1 MNLLTIAII
10 LSIVL
15 AFVFTFLNGMN
26 DAANSISTIIA
37 TKVMTPVQAIL
48 WASFWEFAAFILIR
62 LVLDKTF
69 AVGNTMANFAEQSV
83 IDPYLILS
91 ALVGAAIWVW
101 ICTKN
106 GMPIST
112 SHALIGGII
121 GAAWFVNGSSVLHMK
136 PIIITLAFIVLSPLI
151 GLFLGF
157 FLECLFLKIFKN
169 RSRKKVDKLF
179 KVLQHFST
187 AMFCIGHG
195 SNDAPKTMGIIAV
208 LMASVFTT
216 KGVSP
221 GMQDFIGN
229 FYDSSL
235 PFHIPD
241 TLAVI
246 CYIIMSLGILIGG
259 KNVIKTMGGGLAK
272 ITPIRGFSAEFAG
285 ATTLI
290 VTSFL
295 GIPVSTTHTITGGVI
310 GVGLTDGM
318 KSVKWVTAKRIVL
331 SWILT
336 IPVPLVISGLL
347 NLLFNLLPM

>member
-37 TKVMTPVQAIL
+37 TKVMTPLQAIL
-48 WASFWEFAAFILIR
+48 WASFWEFAAFIIIR

-69 AVGNTMANFAEQSV
+69 AVGNTMANFA
-83 IDPYLILS
+83 D
-91 ALVGAAIWVW
+91 
-101 ICTKN
+101 

-121 GAAWFVNGSSVLHMK
+121 GAAWFVNGSAVLHMT
-136 PIIITLAFIVLSPLI
+136 PILITLAFIVLSPLL

-157 FLECLFLKIFKN
+157 FLECIFLRIFKN
-169 RSRKKVDKLF
+169 SPRKRVDKIF

-187 AMFCIGHG
+187 AAFCVGHG

-216 KGVSP
+216 QGVSSE
-221 GMQDFIGN
+221 MRDFISH
-229 FYDSSL
+229 FYDSSQA
-235 PFHIPD
+235 FHIPD
-241 TLAVI
+241 TLAVV

-272 ITPIRGFSAEFAG
+272 ITPVRGFSAEFAG

-290 VTSFL
+290 ATSFL

-336 IPVPLVISGLL
+336 IPVPLVIAGLL
-347 NLLFNLLPM
+347 NLLFHLLPI

>member
-37 TKVMTPVQAIL
+37 TKVMTPLQAIL
-48 WASFWEFAAFILIR
+48 WASFWEFAAFIIIR
-62 LVLDKTF
+62 LVLNKTF
-69 AVGNTMANFAEQSV
+69 AVGNTMANFADQNV

-101 ICTKN
+101 VCTKN

-121 GAAWFVNGSSVLHMK
+121 GAAWFVNGSAVLHMA
-136 PIIITLAFIVLSPLI
+136 PILITLAFIVLSPLI

-157 FLECLFLKIFKN
+157 FLECIFLRIFKN
-169 RSRKKVDKLF
+169 SPRKRVDKIF

-187 AMFCIGHG
+187 AAFCVGHG

-216 KGVSP
+216 QGVSTAAKP
-221 GMQDFIGN
+221 STSPTPLPSCAI
-229 FYDSSL
+229 SSCRW
-235 PFHIPD
+235 
-241 TLAVI
+241 A
-246 CYIIMSLGILIGG
+246 S
-259 KNVIKTMGGGLAK
+259 
-272 ITPIRGFSAEFAG
+272 
-285 ATTLI
+285 
-290 VTSFL
+290 
-295 GIPVSTTHTITGGVI
+295 
-310 GVGLTDGM
+310 
-318 KSVKWVTAKRIVL
+318 
-331 SWILT
+331 
-336 IPVPLVISGLL
+336 
-347 NLLFNLLPM
+347 

>member
-1 MNLLTIAII
+1 M
-10 LSIVL
+10 
-15 AFVFTFLNGMN
+15 
-26 DAANSISTIIA
+26 
-37 TKVMTPVQAIL
+37 
-48 WASFWEFAAFILIR
+48 
-62 LVLDKTF
+62 
-69 AVGNTMANFAEQSV
+69 
-83 IDPYLILS
+83 
-91 ALVGAAIWVW
+91 
-101 ICTKN
+101 
-106 GMPIST
+106 ST

-121 GAAWFVNGSSVLHMK
+121 GAAWFVNGSAVLHMK
-136 PIIITLAFIVLSPLI
+136 PILITLAFIVLSPLI

-157 FLECLFLKIFKN
+157 FLECIFLKLFKN
-169 RSRKKVDKLF
+169 KPRKKVDKLF

-187 AMFCIGHG
+187 AAFCIGHG

-221 GMQDFIGN
+221 QMQEFISN
-229 FYDSSL
+229 FYDSSQG
-235 PFHIPD
+235 FHIPD
-241 TLAVI
+241 ILAVV

-272 ITPIRGFSAEFAG
+272 ITPVRGFSAEFAG

-290 VTSFL
+290 ATSFL

-336 IPVPLVISGLL
+336 IPVPLVIAGLL
-347 NLLFNLLPM
+347 NLLFHLLPI